1 MANVRKRIERLEKS
15 LAPERNADPHE
26 EIKRLAL
33 RNVSTED
40 LNVLIDIG
48 EQGKQQSEWT
58 ERESAAIKAYSDAFD
73 QEVLRAGYRSVAE
86 FNRHPFRVPTAS
98 HRRSPQ
104 PAQGTRGVV

>member
-26 EIKRLAL
+26 EMKRLAL
-33 RNVSTED
+33 QNVPTED

-58 ERESAAIKAYSDAFD
+58 ERESAAIKAFSDAYD
-73 QEVLRAGYRSVAE
+73 QEVLRAGYPSAAA
-86 FNRHPFRVPTAS
+86 FHRHRPPRF
-98 HRRSPQ
+98 
-104 PAQGTRGVV
+104 